1 MRPHSL
7 STALIT
13 QNAFQ
18 LVAWSAGAKEAQ
30 SHFDDIDHHDVFGA
44 TKPHYVYN
52 LQVTISEL
60 LVVTAT
66 KIRILQDSLSQ
77 LIFDPGEMT
86 KVDTDVSTRHPSAH
100 LTSSP
105 AVNLSIRETCNK
117 IIHATSVAFL
127 MRNAAGKLVE
137 FSDWSEELRGF
148 WFSGEVRLKGEN
160 KGKEWEVLLNP
171 AKFGVCIIDY
181 IEELES
187 THEIYRAW
195 E

>member
-13 QNAFQ
+13 ENAFQ

-30 SHFDDIDHHDVFGA
+30 SHFVDSDDHDAWGA

-52 LQVTISEL
+52 LQATISEL

-77 LIFDPGEMT
+77 LIFDPGEMA
-86 KVDTDVSTRHPSAH
+86 KVDTDVSGRHPSAH
-100 LTSSP
+100 LTSSK
-105 AVNLSIRETCNK
+105 ANLSIRETCNK
-117 IIHATSVAFL
+117 IIHATSVGFV
-127 MRNAAGKLVE
+127 MRNAVGQLEE
-137 FSDWSEELRGF
+137 FSYWSEDLADF
-148 WFSGEVRLKGEN
+148 WFSGDVLLRGEN
-160 KGKEWEVLLNP
+160 KGKKWEVLLSP

-181 IEELES
+181 INELES
-187 THEIYRAW
+187 NHEIHRAW

>member
-13 QNAFQ
+13 ENAFQ

-30 SHFDDIDHHDVFGA
+30 SHFDDSDDHDAWGA

-52 LQVTISEL
+52 LQATISEL

-77 LIFDPGEMT
+77 LIFDPGEMA
-86 KVDTDVSTRHPSAH
+86 KVDADVSGRLPSAH
-100 LTSSP
+100 LTSSK
-105 AVNLSIRETCNK
+105 ANLSIRETCNK
-117 IIHATSVAFL
+117 IIHATSVAFV
-127 MRNAAGKLVE
+127 MRNAVGQLEE
-137 FSDWSEELRGF
+137 FSYWSEDLAGF
-148 WFSGEVRLKGEN
+148 WFSGDVRLKGEN
-160 KGKEWEVLLNP
+160 KGKKWEVLLSP

-181 IEELES
+181 INELES
-187 THEIYRAW
+187 NHEIHRAW

>member
-13 QNAFQ
+13 ENAFQ
-18 LVAWSAGAKEAQ
+18 LVAWSSGAKEAQ
-30 SHFDDIDHHDVFGA
+30 NHFVDSDDHEAWGA
-44 TKPHYVYN
+44 AKPNYVYN
-52 LQVTISEL
+52 LQATISEL

-77 LIFDPGEMT
+77 LIFDPGEMAM
-86 KVDTDVSTRHPSAH
+86 VDADISGRHPSAH
-100 LTSSP
+100 LTSSK
-105 AVNLSIRETCNK
+105 ANLSIRETCNK
-117 IIHATSVAFL
+117 IIHATSVAFV
-127 MRNAAGKLVE
+127 MRNAVGNLEE
-137 FSDWSEELRGF
+137 FSYWSEDLAGF

-160 KGKEWEVLLNP
+160 KGKKWEVLLNP

-181 IEELES
+181 INELES
-187 THEIYRAW
+187 NHEIHRAW